1 MESELYQKLHS
12 ILCNYPT
19 IYQLLG
25 GDFFRRQCKAELT
38 SCILK
43 HLAQEGHN
51 ENLPHLS
58 YMESQLAQL
67 SCFPGFNKLQK
78 GLRSPNGDEYYE
90 TQIQIERSVW
100 FAQQHLLKE
109 IEPELHDQG
118 ESCDMLLAFKGQHIY
133 CEVTSR
139 RFAGVNSK
147 ITTAQMQRLQ
157 KKQPWLTEQDIEY
170 QYEINNVLRS
180 LKDKAQHQLP
190 PTAPGIL
197 VLETGRA
204 MFFHWQTKEL
214 ANKLFAS
221 TSRATTPHVILI
233 MLWSGDSGSQ
243 MGEAPFWFVN
253 RNSYFKAIG
262 RALLKYLG
270 QEQKAVECG

>member
-1 MESELYQKLHS
+1 MGSEVYQRLHS

-19 IYQLLG
+19 MYQLLG
-25 GDFFRRQCKAELT
+25 GDFLRRQCKAELT

-51 ENLPHLS
+51 ENLPYLS

-67 SCFPGFNKLQK
+67 SCFPRFNKLQK
-78 GLRSPNGDEYYE
+78 ALRSPNVHEYYE
-90 TQIQIERSVW
+90 TQIQIEKSIW
-100 FAQQHLLKE
+100 FAQHHLLKE
-109 IEPELHDQG
+109 IEPELHDKRR
-118 ESCDMLLAFKGQHIY
+118 SCDMLLSLEEQPIY

-139 RFAGVNSK
+139 RFPGVNSK
-147 ITTAQMQRLQ
+147 RTAAQMQRLQ
-157 KKQPWLTEQDIEY
+157 KKQPWLPEQEIEC
-170 QYEINNVLRS
+170 QLETNTLLRS
-180 LKDKAQHQLP
+180 LRYKAKLQLP
-190 PTAPGIL
+190 PTAPGII

-204 MFFHWQTKEL
+204 MFFYWQTKDL

-221 TSRATTPHVILI
+221 TSRAPRPHVILI

-253 RNSYFKAIG
+253 RNSHFKAIG
-262 RALLKYLG
+262 QALLKYLG
-270 QEQKAVECG
+270 QEHKAVECG

>member
-1 MESELYQKLHS
+1 MESELYQKLQS

-43 HLAQEGHN
+43 HIAQEGHN
-51 ENLPHLS
+51 ENLPYLS
-58 YMESQLAQL
+58 HMEGQLAQL
-67 SCFPGFNKLQK
+67 SLFPGFNKLRK
-78 GLRSPNGDEYYE
+78 GLRSPNVHEYYE
-90 TQIQIERSVW
+90 TQIQIEKSVW
-100 FAQQHLLKE
+100 FAQHHLLRE
-109 IEPELHDQG
+109 IEPEINDKRG
-118 ESCDMLLAFKGQHIY
+118 SCDVLLSFEERPIY

-139 RFAGVNSK
+139 RFPGVNSK
-147 ITTAQMQRLQ
+147 GTTARMQRLQ
-157 KKQPWLTEQDIEY
+157 KKQPWLPEQEIEC
-170 QYEINNVLRS
+170 QLEINTLLRS
-180 LKDKAQHQLP
+180 LRDKAQHQLP

-204 MFFHWQTKEL
+204 MFFYWQTKDL

-221 TSRATTPHVILI
+221 TSQTTPPHVILI

-243 MGEAPFWFVN
+243 MGEAPF
-253 RNSYFKAIG
+253 
-262 RALLKYLG
+262 
-270 QEQKAVECG
+270 